1 MKSELNVKNEITAI
15 GALAVQVLK
24 YRFGIMNLRL
34 EEIRK
39 IDRKA
44 GKILIV
50 YKMHH
55 PTTDINRLYVTRK
68 GGGRGLLQHQV
79 IHKAQIIN
87 RRISEHKIC
96 RRPVSKYY

>member
-1 MKSELNVKNEITAI
+1 MVMKSELNVKNEIIAI
-15 GALAVQVLK
+15 GALAVQVLR
-24 YRFGIMNLRL
+24 YTFGIKNLRL

-55 PTTDINRLYVTRK
+55 PTADINRLYVTRK
-68 GGGRGLLQHQV
+68 GGGRGLL
-79 IHKAQIIN
+79 
-87 RRISEHKIC
+87 
-96 RRPVSKYY
+96 